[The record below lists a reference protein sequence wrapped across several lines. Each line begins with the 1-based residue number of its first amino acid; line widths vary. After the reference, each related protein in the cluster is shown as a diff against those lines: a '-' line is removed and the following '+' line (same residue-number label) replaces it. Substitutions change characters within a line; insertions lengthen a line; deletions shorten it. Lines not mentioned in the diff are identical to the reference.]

1 MKILID
7 ARFYG
12 LENAGIGRYSMNLV
26 SELCKIDSKNEYI
39 LLLRKK
45 YFDSLELPSNWK
57 KVLADID
64 HYSFEEQIKLPK
76 LIKAQK
82 PDLVHFLHFNVPV
95 FYKDKYVVTIHD
107 LLMHSQKGFEA
118 TTLPAPVY
126 LVKRVGYRT
135 VFDAAVRN
143 SKKIIVPSNTIKI
156 ELSDF
161 YNLDAKKV
169 SVTYEGFD
177 VKIGSG
183 KMKIVKP
190 YFFYAGNAYPH
201 KNLINL
207 IKAVKLLNIKYN
219 QSVNLA
225 ISSSRNIFTQRLEK
239 TIKSLEAEKYVKL
252 LGFVPD
258 DKLGYLYK
266 NSEAFVFPSLSEG
279 FGLPGLEAISAGT
292 LLIASDIKVFKEVY
306 GNAALYFDPNDIGS
320 MAEVIQKAL
329 NMSKSEKEK
338 RIKSAQK
345 FVKRYSWAKMAR
357 ETLEIY
363 KKEGSLSI

>member
-26 SELCKIDSKNEYI
+26 WELCKIDSKNEYI

-135 VFDAAVRN
+135 VFDAAVKN

-161 YNLDAKKV
+161 YNLNDKKIV
-169 SVTYEGFD
+169 VTYEGFD
-177 VKIGSG
+177 EKIEETSL
-183 KMKIVKP
+183 KISKP
-190 YFFYAGNAYPH
+190 YFLYTGNAYPH
-201 KNLINL
+201 KNLNNL
-207 IKAVKLLNIKYN
+207 ILAVKLLNTKYN

-225 ISSSRNIFTQRLEK
+225 IASSRNIFTQRLE
-239 TIKSLEAEKYVKL
+239 TSIKKQNAGRCVKL

-258 DKLGYLYK
+258 EKLGYLYK
-266 NSEAFVFPSLSEG
+266 NSIAFVFPSLSEG
-279 FGLPGLEAISAGT
+279 FGLPGLEAMATGT
-292 LLIASDIKVFKEVY
+292 VLVASNIKVFKEVY
-306 GNAALYFDPNDIGS
+306 GENAFYFDPKDVESIAKA
-320 MAEVIQKAL
+320 MQKVL
-329 NMSKSEKEK
+329 DMTKSDRFK
-338 RIKSAQK
+338 RIKSSQK

-363 KKEGSLSI
+363 KKEGSNSI